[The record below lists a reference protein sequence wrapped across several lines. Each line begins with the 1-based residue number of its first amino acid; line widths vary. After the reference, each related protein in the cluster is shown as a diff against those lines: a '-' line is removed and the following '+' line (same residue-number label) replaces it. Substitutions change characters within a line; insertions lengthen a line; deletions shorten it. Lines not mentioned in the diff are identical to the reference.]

1 MDHMDHP
8 VPSFSQFLA
17 EHKRGELELEAAH
30 KLAELTEACQE
41 TGKSGSLTLTIKVA
55 APKPG
60 SRTVNIA
67 ATTKLTK
74 PEHSPEISTY
84 FVGPGGALERD
95 DPSQLAF
102 GDLVRRVDPMTGEVS
117 GLGG

>member
-1 MDHMDHP
+1 MDHP
-8 VPSFSQFLA
+8 TPSFATFLA

-30 KLAELTEACQE
+30 LLAELTEACQE
-41 TGKSGSLTLTIKVA
+41 TGKSGSLTVTIKVA

-67 ATTKLTK
+67 ATTKLAK
-74 PEHSPEISTY
+74 PEHSPESATY
-84 FVGPGGALERD
+84 FVGAGGALERD

-102 GDLVRRVDPMTGEVS
+102 SNPVRRVDPATGQVSEV
-117 GLGG
+117 GL